1 MSTLICKLCILV
13 VEDALRQHVL
23 LLLRK
28 IRLCYN
34 VLIQKRDGWHSRM
47 RISII
52 GLGLIGGSLG
62 LALRSASHE
71 VVGYARKPR
80 VAALA
85 LERGAVDRA
94 ARSLPAAVKKADIV
108 IIAAPVLAV
117 KDILS
122 AISTAVPE
130 GAIVTDVASTKAAVM
145 GWAEQYLPHNV
156 NFIGGHP
163 MAGKEVAGIE
173 AADAKLFRNCTY
185 CLVPSANASVKS
197 QKTLEGLVRAIG
209 AKPLYIDA
217 AQHDRLVAG
226 ISHLPLLLST
236 ALVADTTGSPLWP
249 SMSRLASSGYRDTSR
264 LASGDPRMSRDIC
277 LTNKE
282 PITAAIDEYIK
293 ELKKLRRLVGNG
305 DEGLEDYFIKA
316 KEARDSWL
324 QRK

>member
-1 MSTLICKLCILV
+1 
-13 VEDALRQHVL
+13 
-23 LLLRK
+23 
-28 IRLCYN
+28 
-34 VLIQKRDGWHSRM
+34 M
-47 RISII
+47 RVSII

-62 LALRSASHE
+62 LALRSAGHE

-85 LERGAVDRA
+85 LEHGAADRTA
-94 ARSLPAAVKKADIV
+94 KSLAAAVKKADVV
-108 IIAAPVLAV
+108 ILAAPVLAV
-117 KDILS
+117 KDILA
-122 AISTAVPE
+122 AISNDIPA

-145 GWAEQYLPHNV
+145 RWAEQYLPRNV

-173 AADAKLFRNCTY
+173 AADAKLFKGCTY
-185 CLVPSANASVKS
+185 CLVPGANASKKS
-197 QKTLEGLVRAIG
+197 QKTIEGLVRSVG

-217 AQHDRLVAG
+217 AEHDRLVAG

-249 SMSRLASSGYRDTSR
+249 DMSKLASSGYRDVTR

-282 PITAAIDEYIK
+282 PILNAIDEYIK
-293 ELKKLRRLVGNG
+293 EIKKLRRLVDNG
-305 DEGLEDYFIKA
+305 DNGLEDYFIKA
-316 KEARDSWL
+316 KEARDNWL
-324 QRK
+324 HRK

>member
-1 MSTLICKLCILV
+1 
-13 VEDALRQHVL
+13 
-23 LLLRK
+23 
-28 IRLCYN
+28 
-34 VLIQKRDGWHSRM
+34 M
-47 RISII
+47 RVSII

-62 LALRSASHE
+62 LALSSAGHE
-71 VVGYARKPR
+71 VAGYARKPR

-85 LERGAVDRA
+85 LEMGAVDRA
-94 ARSLPAAVKKADIV
+94 AKSLTSAVKKADVV

-122 AISTAVPE
+122 AISNDVPA

-145 GWAEQYLPHNV
+145 GWAEECLSSRV

-173 AADAKLFRNCTY
+173 SADAKLFQGCTY
-185 CLVPSANASVKS
+185 CLVPGAHASKKS
-197 QKTLEGLVRAIG
+197 QKTLEGLVRSVG

-217 AQHDRLVAG
+217 AEHDRLVAG

-282 PITAAIDEYIK
+282 PILTAIDEYIK
-293 ELKKLRRLVGNG
+293 ELKKLRRLVGSG
-305 DEGLEDYFIKA
+305 DEGLEDYFIRA
-316 KEARDSWL
+316 KEARDNWL
-324 QRK
+324 RRK

>member
-1 MSTLICKLCILV
+1 
-13 VEDALRQHVL
+13 
-23 LLLRK
+23 
-28 IRLCYN
+28 
-34 VLIQKRDGWHSRM
+34 M
-47 RISII
+47 RVSII

-62 LALRSASHE
+62 LALRSAGHE

-85 LERGAVDRA
+85 LKRGAADRA
-94 ARSLPAAVKKADIV
+94 AKSLTSAVKRADVV
-108 IIAAPVLAV
+108 IIATPVLAV
-117 KDILS
+117 NDILS
-122 AISTAVPE
+122 AISNDVAA

-145 GWAEQYLPHNV
+145 GWAEQYLPHNI

-173 AADAKLFRNCTY
+173 AADAKLFRGCTY
-185 CLVPSANASVKS
+185 CLVPGANASVKS
-197 QKTLEGLVRAIG
+197 QKVLEGLVLSVG
-209 AKPLYIDA
+209 AKPLYIGA
-217 AQHDRLVAG
+217 AEHDRLVAG

-249 SMSRLASSGYRDTSR
+249 SMSKLASSGYRDTSR

-282 PITAAIDEYIK
+282 PILTAIDEYIK

-305 DEGLEDYFIKA
+305 DDGLEDYFIKA
-316 KEARDSWL
+316 KEARDNWL
-324 QRK
+324 HRK

>member
-1 MSTLICKLCILV
+1 
-13 VEDALRQHVL
+13 
-23 LLLRK
+23 
-28 IRLCYN
+28 
-34 VLIQKRDGWHSRM
+34 M
-47 RISII
+47 RVSII

-62 LALRSASHE
+62 LALRSAGHE
-71 VVGYARKPR
+71 VAGYARKPR

-94 ARSLPAAVKKADIV
+94 AKSLTSAVKKADIV

-122 AISTAVPE
+122 AISSDVPA
-130 GAIVTDVASTKAAVM
+130 GAIVTDVSSTKAEVM
-145 GWAEQYLPHNV
+145 KWAEECLPDSV

-173 AADAKLFRNCTY
+173 AADAKLFQGCTY
-185 CLVPSANASVKS
+185 CLVPGANANKKS
-197 QKTLEGLVRAIG
+197 QKTLEGLVKSIG

-217 AQHDRLVAG
+217 AEHDRLVAG

-249 SMSRLASSGYRDTSR
+249 SMSKLASSGYRDTSR

-305 DEGLEDYFIKA
+305 DDGLEEYFKKA
-316 KEARDSWL
+316 KEARDNWL
-324 QRK
+324 RRK

>member
-1 MSTLICKLCILV
+1 
-13 VEDALRQHVL
+13 
-23 LLLRK
+23 
-28 IRLCYN
+28 
-34 VLIQKRDGWHSRM
+34 M
-47 RISII
+47 RVAII

-62 LALRSASHE
+62 LALRSAGHE

-85 LERGAVDRA
+85 LERGAADRTA
-94 ARSLPAAVKKADIV
+94 KSLTAAVKKADVV

-122 AISTAVPE
+122 AISNDVPA
-130 GAIVTDVASTKAAVM
+130 GTIVTDVASTKAEVM
-145 GWAEQYLPHNV
+145 GWAEQYLPSSV

-173 AADAKLFRNCTY
+173 AADAKLFQGCTY
-185 CLVPSANASVKS
+185 CLVPGANATKKS
-197 QKTLEGLVRAIG
+197 QKTLEGLVRSVG

-217 AQHDRLVAG
+217 AEHDRLVAG

-249 SMSRLASSGYRDTSR
+249 SMSKLASSGYRDVTR
-264 LASGDPRMSRDIC
+264 LASGDSRMSRDIC

-282 PITAAIDEYIK
+282 SILVAIDEYIK
-293 ELKKLRRLVGNG
+293 ELRKLRRFVGNS
-305 DEGLEDYFIKA
+305 DDGLEDYFIRAKA
-316 KEARDSWL
+316 ARDSWL